1 MTQKKVSDERT
12 LEKKI
17 AAAKFTILEAEMDVV
32 RNQLS
37 NLKGK
42 AENNEE
48 LTHQLQ

>member
-1 MTQKKVSDERT
+1 MTQEKVGDERT
-12 LEKKI
+12 LEEKI

-37 NLKGK
+37 NLREK
-42 AENNEE
+42 AQYNEE